1 MYDNMNSQNKRQIL
15 VPSRFQE
22 RRMELST
29 LMWAGFWTGILLG
42 GISVLMR

>member
-1 MYDNMNSQNKRQIL
+1 MNSHGKHQIL
-15 VPSRFQE
+15 VHSRFQE
-22 RRMELST
+22 RRVEAST

>member
-1 MYDNMNSQNKRQIL
+1 MTSQSKHQIL
-15 VPSRFQE
+15 VHSHFQE
-22 RRMELST
+22 RRMEVGT

>member
-1 MYDNMNSQNKRQIL
+1 MNSHGNRQIL
-15 VPSRFQE
+15 VHSRFHE
-22 RRMELST
+22 RRMAVST

>member
-1 MYDNMNSQNKRQIL
+1 MHDNRNNHTKRQIL

-22 RRMELST
+22 RRMEVTT